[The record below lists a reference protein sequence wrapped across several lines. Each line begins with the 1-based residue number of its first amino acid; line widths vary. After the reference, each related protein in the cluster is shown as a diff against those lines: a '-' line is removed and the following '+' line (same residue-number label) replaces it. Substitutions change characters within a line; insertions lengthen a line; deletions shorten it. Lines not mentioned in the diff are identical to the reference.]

1 MTSTV
6 LYKVSVPAK
15 IKWLLGSAQQPPGSV
30 EERTTFWGCWMGC
43 LHILCEFIVF
53 GTLEMNGS
61 NRGVTQ
67 PASHKHL
74 PFGRG
79 RNARPCAR

>member
-1 MTSTV
+1 
-6 LYKVSVPAK
+6 
-15 IKWLLGSAQQPPGSV
+15 
-30 EERTTFWGCWMGC
+30 MGC
-43 LHILCEFIVF
+43 PHILCEFIVF

-67 PASHKHL
+67 PASYKHL

-79 RNARPCAR
+79 RNARLRARQKKDAECPLTSVV